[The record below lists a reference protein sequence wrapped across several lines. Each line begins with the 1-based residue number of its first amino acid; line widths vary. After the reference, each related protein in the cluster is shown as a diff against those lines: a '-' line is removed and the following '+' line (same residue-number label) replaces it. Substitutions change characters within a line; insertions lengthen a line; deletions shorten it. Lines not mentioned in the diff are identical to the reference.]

1 MKIYRYQVDNM
12 DLSQIKREEAQIARN
27 NIQILLGGGA
37 LLIGL
42 LSLLKHQNKA
52 STSTTPS
59 KRKAY
64 YS

>member
-1 MKIYRYQVDNM
+1 MNLT
-12 DLSQIKREEAQIARN
+12 DLKKEEKQIKREEEQIARN

-42 LSLLKHQNKA
+42 LSLLKHKPAA
-52 STSTTPS
+52 STKSLKS
-59 KRKAY
+59 KSF